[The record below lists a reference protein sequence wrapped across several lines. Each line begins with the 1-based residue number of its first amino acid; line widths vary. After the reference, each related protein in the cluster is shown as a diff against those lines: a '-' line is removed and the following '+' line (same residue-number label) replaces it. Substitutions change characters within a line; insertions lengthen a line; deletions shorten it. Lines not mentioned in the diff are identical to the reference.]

1 MARKT
6 LLTEGEIRQFIKLA
20 NLTNVSDHKIQEM
33 YGGEAYGRDEEDMME
48 PGPEQGPEELD
59 MAVADADDELASDE
73 MEMGAEDEMEMGAED
88 EMEGGSAD
96 LDVSEREALMADVVA
111 AVAQALGIEDR
122 VDVASSEDAGDDMGM
137 DDMGMDDMG
146 MDDDGMGSLEEPDL
160 GAPEGGDEESLADEE
175 EEDEEGALS
184 QSDIVAEVARR
195 VATRLKKENKRE
207 VMVDTLAERIMQ
219 RLSKIRT

>member
-33 YGGEAYGRDEEDMME
+33 YGGDAYGRDEEDMME

-122 VDVASSEDAGDDMGM
+122 VDVASSEDDG

>member
-33 YGGEAYGRDEEDMME
+33 YGGDAYGRDEEDMME

-59 MAVADADDELASDE
+59 MAVADADDELAS
-73 MEMGAEDEMEMGAED
+73 DEMEMGAED

-122 VDVASSEDAGDDMGM
+122 VDVASSEDDGDDMGM

>member
-33 YGGEAYGRDEEDMME
+33 YGGDAYGRDEEDMME
-48 PGPEQGPEELD
+48 PGPEQGP
-59 MAVADADDELASDE
+59 DE

-122 VDVASSEDAGDDMGM
+122 VDVASSEDDGDDMGM

>member
-33 YGGEAYGRDEEDMME
+33 YGGDAYGRDEEDMME

-122 VDVASSEDAGDDMGM
+122 VDVASSEDAGDDMDM

>member
-33 YGGEAYGRDEEDMME
+33 YGGDAYGRDEEDMME

>member
-33 YGGEAYGRDEEDMME
+33 YGGDAYGRDEEDMME

-59 MAVADADDELASDE
+59 MAVADADDELAS
-73 MEMGAEDEMEMGAED
+73 DEMEMGAED

-122 VDVASSEDAGDDMGM
+122 VDVASSEDAGDDMDM

>member
-20 NLTNVSDHKIQEM
+20 NLTNVSDHKINEM
-33 YGGEAYGRDEEDMME
+33 YGGGEAYGRDEEDMMDQ
-48 PGPEQGPEELD
+48 PEQGPEELD
-59 MAVADADDELASDE
+59 MAAADADDELASDE

-219 RLSKIRT
+219 RLSKIKT